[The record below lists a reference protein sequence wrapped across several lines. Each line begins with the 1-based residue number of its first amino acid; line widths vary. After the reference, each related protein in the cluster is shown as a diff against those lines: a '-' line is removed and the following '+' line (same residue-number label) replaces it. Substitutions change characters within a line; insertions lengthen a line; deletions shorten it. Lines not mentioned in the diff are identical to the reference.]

1 MSPTDDG
8 SNRLLDDNNNGIH
21 IIQVIIIVIIIIII
35 VIMIAINVA
44 VAIVGCFCDIG

>member
-1 MSPTDDG
+1 MGPTDDG

-21 IIQVIIIVIIIIII
+21 IIQVIIIVIIIII

>member
-1 MSPTDDG
+1 MGPTDDG

-21 IIQVIIIVIIIIII
+21 IIQVIIIVIIII